1 LGGRSVELMFEF
13 NRKLL
18 KEHVLHFEVL
28 PFDVSELQTKKP
40 MKVFICT
47 PSVNVHVTDLL
58 PLEWTAAQICQHYQE
73 KHPSLAGEN
82 LRVLLVGGNRLTE
95 DLSGI
100 NRILDK
106 ASIDDIR
113 IEIVPPSHTDLPYGS
128 GLVPVQLFNK
138 NAGSYL
144 LSSLI
149 PHPFY
154 IRIDPGCTASA
165 ILREILTE
173 MQRLIPSTRARADSP
188 PPAAAAPAEPAPAD
202 ATAAAAPSSAPSAE
216 VSKSVVVR
224 GKTPEGHSFRVML
237 WAFNGNKSLSLG
249 PDDVILEKM
258 SALAD
263 MCVTQ
268 WITKIA
274 ALESISVLCE
284 VSGVAVS
291 HAIKIHN

>member
-1 LGGRSVELMFEF
+1 MAEVMKQETPSYVPGEFMHHYRNVDNMVTLELRHTFSPGEEVHPTFKHKCLRTVLCQDIVDMIAQRYGLNASHVRLLQHDVVMNVPKKNFGFSLGGRSVELMFEF

-113 IEIVPPSHTDLPYGS
+113 IEIVPPSHTDLPHVS

-165 ILREILTE
+165 ILREILTGS
-173 MQRLIPSTRARADSP
+173 LLLL
-188 PPAAAAPAEPAPAD
+188 
-202 ATAAAAPSSAPSAE
+202 PSSS
-216 VSKSVVVR
+216 S
-224 GKTPEGHSFRVML
+224 
-237 WAFNGNKSLSLG
+237 
-249 PDDVILEKM
+249 
-258 SALAD
+258 
-263 MCVTQ
+263 C
-268 WITKIA
+268 
-274 ALESISVLCE
+274 
-284 VSGVAVS
+284 
-291 HAIKIHN
+291 